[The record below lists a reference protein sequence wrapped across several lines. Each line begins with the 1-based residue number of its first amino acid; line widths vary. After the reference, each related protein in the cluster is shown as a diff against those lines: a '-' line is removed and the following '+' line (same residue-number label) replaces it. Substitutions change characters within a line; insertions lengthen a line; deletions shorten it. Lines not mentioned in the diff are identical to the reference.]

1 MALPYLDVLE
11 KYQKPEYTGENR
23 CIPCTIV
30 NIVLAVIFAGVIA
43 GVVSIYFSYVWG
55 FLLGGVIFFLS
66 GSLIYFR
73 GYLIP
78 GTPWIT
84 KTYFPDAI
92 LRWFDKTTETR
103 EDSTSGHQDIEQI
116 LQESGA
122 VMECEDVDDLCL
134 RDEFQSAWRNEIE
147 KLQEEDTAR
156 DELAT
161 VLNVAASELRF
172 EDHGDAFVA
181 YLDDQH
187 IGQWESHA
195 AFFADVGA
203 ARVLRNQFDRWST
216 LSVQDKSKVLNGL
229 RIFLEQCPVC
239 NGLVTVDQE
248 VVESC
253 CRSIDVVAVTCQDC
267 NARLFEAEQP
277 GAI

>member
-1 MALPYLDVLE
+1 MVLPYMEVLE
-11 KYQKPEYTGENR
+11 EYQKPDYTGENR

-30 NIVLAVIFAGVIA
+30 NVILAVIIA
-43 GVVSIYFSYVWG
+43 GVGAGIASIYSTYLWG
-55 FLLGGVIFFLS
+55 SLIGGFIFFVSS
-66 GSLIYFR
+66 GLIYFR

-84 KTYFPDAI
+84 KTYFPDEI
-92 LRWFDKTTETR
+92 LRWFDKTTDRR
-103 EDSTSGHQDIEQI
+103 EDSTRDHQDIEQI
-116 LQESGA
+116 LQTVGA
-122 VMECEDVDDLCL
+122 VTECEDIDDLCL
-134 RDEFQSAWRNEIE
+134 RDKFQSRWRAEIE
-147 KLQEEDTAR
+147 KLQDEDTAR

-161 VLNVAASELRF
+161 VLDVTAGELSF

-181 YLDDQH
+181 YLDNQH
-187 IGQWESHA
+187 VGQWESEA
-195 AFFADVGA
+195 AFLADVGA
-203 ARVLRNQFDRWST
+203 ARVLRNRFDGWET

-229 RIFLEQCPVC
+229 RIFLEQCPIC